1 MMLIIFHSFT
11 RKRADSVDLIGVLI
25 PKLLYSYSASWQT
38 LNFVYVFFTVLR
50 MTTFFLFRTSP
61 CSYNFPNSF
70 WELFTSPKGLHIC
83 QQEYCFF
90 CVISITGRDV
100 DSQASLKM
108 SELGQ
113 GLWFWSESSVEKRK
127 GQPPG
132 QTYRPKCCV
141 WKNAPLFISFS
152 YFLVPAERSDKMTP
166 EEVPVG
172 VTLTLKTISFGFF
185 FLTIWFSETVGSFHN
200 NTDSAESLM
209 ASQGSESLDGEWFKI
224 FTCLFTRFID
234 FL

>member
-1 MMLIIFHSFT
+1 MMVIIFHSFT
-11 RKRADSVDLIGVLI
+11 RKRADSVELIGVLI

-108 SELGQ
+108 SEVGQ
-113 GLWFWSESSVEKRK
+113 GLWFWSGSLVEKRK

-141 WKNAPLFISFS
+141 WKNAPFFYLFFILFGTCGTLP
-152 YFLVPAERSDKMTP
+152 FPLRSGKMTP
-166 EEVPVG
+166 EEVPVW

-185 FLTIWFSETVGSFHN
+185 FHHL
-200 NTDSAESLM
+200 
-209 ASQGSESLDGEWFKI
+209 I
-224 FTCLFTRFID
+224 FRNR
-234 FL
+234 

>member
-1 MMLIIFHSFT
+1 MMVIIFHSFT

-90 CVISITGRDV
+90 RVIIITGRDV

-152 YFLVPAERSDKMTP
+152 YFLVPVEHSRSPFAQTKWP
-166 EEVPVG
+166 
-172 VTLTLKTISFGFF
+172 LRRYLY
-185 FLTIWFSETVGSFHN
+185 
-200 NTDSAESLM
+200 ESL
-209 ASQGSESLDGEWFKI
+209 
-224 FTCLFTRFID
+224 
-234 FL
+234 

>member
-11 RKRADSVDLIGVLI
+11 RKRADSVDLIGILI
-25 PKLLYSYSASWQT
+25 PKLRYSYSASWQT

-90 CVISITGRDV
+90 CVVSITGRDV

-108 SELGQ
+108 SEVGQ
-113 GLWFWSESSVEKRK
+113 GLWFWSESLVEKGK

-141 WKNAPLFISFS
+141 WKNAPFFLSLFHTFWYMWNTPVPPSLRQNDPWGGTCMSHSNSEDNLIWFFFS
-152 YFLVPAERSDKMTP
+152 PFDFQKPLALFKT
-166 EEVPVG
+166 
-172 VTLTLKTISFGFF
+172 TLTLLK
-185 FLTIWFSETVGSFHN
+185 V
-200 NTDSAESLM
+200 
-209 ASQGSESLDGEWFKI
+209 
-224 FTCLFTRFID
+224 
-234 FL
+234 

>member
-1 MMLIIFHSFT
+1 MMLTIFHSFT

-141 WKNAPLFISFS
+141 WKNAPPFYLFFILFGT
-152 YFLVPAERSDKMTP
+152 YW
-166 EEVPVG
+166 
-172 VTLTLKTISFGFF
+172 TLRQNDPWGGTCMSHSNSEDNLIWVFF
-185 FLTIWFSETVGSFHN
+185 FTVWFSETVGSFQN

-209 ASQGSESLDGEWFKI
+209 ASQGSESLDGGWFKI

>member
-11 RKRADSVDLIGVLI
+11 RKRANSVDLIGVLI

-90 CVISITGRDV
+90 RVIIITGRDV

-141 WKNAPLFISFS
+141 WENAPLFISFS
-152 YFLVPAERSDKMTP
+152 YFLVPTERSDKMTP
-166 EEVPVG
+166 EEVPVW

-185 FLTIWFSETVGSFHN
+185 FFHRLIFRNRWLFSKQHWLCWKFNGFSRKWVLRWWVVQNFHVP
-200 NTDSAESLM
+200 
-209 ASQGSESLDGEWFKI
+209 I
-224 FTCLFTRFID
+224 Y
-234 FL
+234 

>member
-11 RKRADSVDLIGVLI
+11 RKRDDSVDLIGVLI

-61 CSYNFPNSF
+61 CSYNFSNSF
-70 WELFTSPKGLHIC
+70 LELFTSPKGLHIC

-127 GQPPG
+127 GKPPG
-132 QTYRPKCCV
+132 QTYGPKCCV
-141 WKNAPLFISFS
+141 WKNASLFISFS
-152 YFLVPAERSDKMTP
+152 YFLVPTERSDKMTP
-166 EEVPVG
+166 EEVPIW

-185 FLTIWFSETVGSFHN
+185 FSPFDFQKPLALFKTKLTLLKV
-200 NTDSAESLM
+200 
-209 ASQGSESLDGEWFKI
+209 
-224 FTCLFTRFID
+224 
-234 FL
+234 

>member
-61 CSYNFPNSF
+61 CSHNFPNSF

-90 CVISITGRDV
+90 RVIIITGRDV

-113 GLWFWSESSVEKRK
+113 GFWFWSESSVEKRK

-141 WKNAPLFISFS
+141 WKNAPFFYLFFILFGTCGTLP
-152 YFLVPAERSDKMTP
+152 FPLRSDKMTP
-166 EEVPVG
+166 EEVPVW

-185 FLTIWFSETVGSFHN
+185 FHHL
-200 NTDSAESLM
+200 
-209 ASQGSESLDGEWFKI
+209 I
-224 FTCLFTRFID
+224 FRNR
-234 FL
+234 